1 MACSPAHRS
10 AALLTADLVLELGRC
25 ATAQV
30 AAAIANAAL
39 LIADLVLELGRRAAA
54 RSARTSSSAA
64 VGGQVAAVAWSART
78 SSSAI
83 RPRRPNLELGDSPA
97 ATYRDSGRP
106 RLSTTRGERW
116 LR

>member
-39 LIADLVLELGRRAAA
+39 LTADLVLEH
-54 RSARTSSSAA
+54 
-64 VGGQVAAVAWSART
+64 
-78 SSSAI
+78 
-83 RPRRPNLELGDSPA
+83 
-97 ATYRDSGRP
+97 
-106 RLSTTRGERW
+106 
-116 LR
+116 